1 MNNCI
6 ENILEVNDI
15 ELHYRDWGGSGQE
28 IILLHGLASTS
39 RIWDF
44 VAPIL
49 SDKFR
54 VIALDLRGHGLS
66 SKPSIGYDFK
76 SILEDVNNF
85 IIKVN
90 FKNPII
96 VGHSWGGMV
105 ALSYGAKYTYCIKGL
120 CLIDGGTT
128 EISSSGIKYTDMKK
142 KFTPPDFSQTHVDEF
157 IKRIHLKIDSSNN
170 KLLDDII
177 LSNFNIEDNLIK
189 GAKLSLDNH
198 MKIIKSIWSYKPT
211 DIYKYIKVPVLL
223 MPARQDNG
231 NSAIIDKSFK
241 NIGINDAINSL
252 DFVKLIWLDNSIHDV
267 PLQRP
272 ELLANNIIS
281 QFDSGFFNT

>member
-6 ENILEVNDI
+6 ENILEINDI
-15 ELHYRDWGGSGQE
+15 ELHYRDWGGRGQE

-66 SKPSIGYDFK
+66 SKPLTGYDFK
-76 SILEDVNNF
+76 SIVDDLNKF
-85 IIKVN
+85 IEKIN

-105 ALSYGAKYTYCIKGL
+105 ALSYAKKYSYCIEGL

-128 EISSSGIKYTDMKK
+128 EISSSGITYDDMKK
-142 KFTPPDFSQTHVDEF
+142 KFTPPDFTETHVDEF
-157 IKRIHLKIDSSNN
+157 KHRIYSKINSSNN
-170 KLLDDII
+170 RLLEDII
-177 LSNFNIEDNLIK
+177 LSNFNIKDNLIK

-198 MKIIKSIWSYKPT
+198 MKIIESIWYYKPT
-211 DIYKYIKVPVLL
+211 EIYKYIKIPVLL
-223 MPARQDNG
+223 MPARQDNE
-231 NSAIIDKSFK
+231 NFTSTEKLFK
-241 NIGINDAINSL
+241 TTGINNAIDSL

-272 ELLANNIIS
+272 KLLANNIIS
-281 QFDSGFFNT
+281 QFEFGFFNI